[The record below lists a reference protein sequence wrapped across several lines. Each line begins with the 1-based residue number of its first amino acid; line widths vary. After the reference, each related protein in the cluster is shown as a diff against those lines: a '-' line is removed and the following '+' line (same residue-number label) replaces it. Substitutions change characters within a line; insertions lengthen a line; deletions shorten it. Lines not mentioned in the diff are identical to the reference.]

1 MDVETIIL
9 SVVNL
14 RQISY
19 DITYMQNLKK
29 KKIQA
34 NLFTKQKQTYKHRKL
49 TYGYQKG
56 KLGEGER

>member
-14 RQISY
+14 RQILY
-19 DITYMQNLKK
+19 ITYMQNLKK

>member
-14 RQISY
+14 RQILY
-19 DITYMQNLKK
+19 ITYMQNLKK
-29 KKIQA
+29 KRY
-34 NLFTKQKQTYKHRKL
+34 KQTYLQNKNRLTNRKL

>member
-19 DITYMQNLKK
+19 DITYIQNVKK
-29 KKIQA
+29 KDTSELIYK
-34 NLFTKQKQTYKHRKL
+34 TKTDLQT
-49 TYGYQKG
+49 
-56 KLGEGER
+56 